1 MEKVYDNVIIENAR
15 IIFLNFSGKEDK
27 FNPEGRRSFCVI
39 LDDFELAD
47 RLKDTGWNVRYLKA
61 REEGDPDTPYMNVAV
76 SYDNIPPKIYKVT
89 SRNKTL
95 LDEESVGTLDYDEI
109 ENVDLVI
116 RPYNWEVNGRSG
128 VKAYVSTMYVTIRED
143 AFAEKYKDDK
153 PYDDIPF

>member
-1 MEKVYDNVIIENAR
+1 MEKVYDNIIMENAK
-15 IIFLNFSGKEDK
+15 IIFCNFSGKEDR

-39 LDDFELAD
+39 LDDLELAE
-47 RLKDTGWNVRYLKA
+47 RLKGAGWNVRYLAA

-116 RPYNWEVNGRSG
+116 RPYNWEVNGKRG
-128 VKAYVSTMYVTIRED
+128 VKAYVSTMYVTIMED
-143 AFAEKYKDDK
+143 AFADKYRDAGS
-153 PYDDIPF
+153 DDIPF